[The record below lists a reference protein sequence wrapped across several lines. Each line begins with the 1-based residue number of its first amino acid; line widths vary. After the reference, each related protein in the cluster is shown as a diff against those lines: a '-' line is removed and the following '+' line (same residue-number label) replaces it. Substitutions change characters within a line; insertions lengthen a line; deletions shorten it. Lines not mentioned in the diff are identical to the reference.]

1 MFYIFFLENFI
12 DGIIPPITPKKPLYK
27 GGYGRGEG
35 VPTPYRGV
43 YGGSD
48 HYIRVPPP
56 ILIIILHPH
65 GITYYYKCKNTD
77 NKQGESFKWIVHVMG
92 VFNCG
97 TNIWQHIHTAKK
109 KGNYCSPS
117 IVSDSIM
124 KSSSSVGPLSVSEGE
139 EQELPHCSHLQSQLQ
154 LYVLCVVVF
163 VHPINKRDVKI
174 VNKMFLILYKY
185 IWWLILFAI
194 SLCWCSKLF
203 YKV

>member
-1 MFYIFFLENFI
+1 MLYIFFLENFI
-12 DGIIPPITPKKPLYK
+12 DGIIPPIRPKKPLYK

-35 VPTPYRGV
+35 VPIPYRGV

-48 HYIRVPPP
+48 YYIRGSGCN
-56 ILIIILHPH
+56 II
-65 GITYYYKCKNTD
+65 
-77 NKQGESFKWIVHVMG
+77 
-92 VFNCG
+92 
-97 TNIWQHIHTAKK
+97 K
-109 KGNYCSPS
+109 KGNYCPPS

-139 EQELPHCSHLQSQLQ
+139 EQELPHCSHLQLQ

-163 VHPINKRDVKI
+163 VHPINKRDAKS

-194 SLCWCSKLF
+194 SLCWCFIVWGKYISRVE
-203 YKV
+203 YTRSRM

>member
-12 DGIIPPITPKKPLYK
+12 DGIIPPIRPKKPLYK

-56 ILIIILHPH
+56 IRIIILHPH

-77 NKQGESFKWIVHVMG
+77 NKQGESFKWVIHIVG

-109 KGNYCSPS
+109 KKGNYCSPS
-117 IVSDSIM
+117 SVSIG
-124 KSSSSVGPLSVSEGE
+124 SSVKASVSSVGPLSVSEGE
-139 EQELPHCSHLQSQLQ
+139 VQELPHCSHLHI
-154 LYVLCVVVF
+154 VL
-163 VHPINKRDVKI
+163 
-174 VNKMFLILYKY
+174 
-185 IWWLILFAI
+185 
-194 SLCWCSKLF
+194 
-203 YKV
+203 

>member
-1 MFYIFFLENFI
+1 MFYKFFLENFI
-12 DGIIPPITPKKPLYK
+12 DGIIPPIRPKKPLYK

-35 VPTPYRGV
+35 VPIPYRGV

-56 ILIIILHPH
+56 IRIIILHPH
-65 GITYYYKCKNTD
+65 CTTDYSQNQDTD
-77 NKQGESFKWIVHVMG
+77 NKQGESFKWVIHIVG

-109 KGNYCSPS
+109 KKGNYCSPS
-117 IVSDSIM
+117 SVSIGSSV
-124 KSSSSVGPLSVSEGE
+124 KASSSVGPLSVSEGE
-139 EQELPHCSHLQSQLQ
+139 VQELPHCSHLQ
-154 LYVLCVVVF
+154 LYVLCVVVL
-163 VHPINKRDVKI
+163 VHPTISRDAKS

-194 SLCWCSKLF
+194 SLCWCFKLF
-203 YKV
+203 